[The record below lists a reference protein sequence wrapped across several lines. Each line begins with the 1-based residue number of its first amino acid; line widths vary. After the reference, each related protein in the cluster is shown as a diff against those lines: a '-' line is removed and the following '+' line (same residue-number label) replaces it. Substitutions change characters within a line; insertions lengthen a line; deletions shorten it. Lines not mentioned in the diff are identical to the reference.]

1 MNRYMVEMAVIGRPD
16 VVIRVEV
23 ESALRAQAVAKVMAS
38 LSGLMVQ
45 GTRLE
50 LEAIRELA

>member
-16 VVIRVEV
+16 VVIRVVV
-23 ESALRAQAVAKVMAS
+23 ESDLRVQAASKAMA
-38 LSGLMVQ
+38 GLAGLLVP

-50 LEAIRELA
+50 LESIRELA